1 MTSANLI
8 ITPRTK
14 VGELLDAYPQLEEIL
29 LELSPAFAK
38 LKNPILR
45 KTVARIATLQQ
56 AAAVG
61 GLKTDELV
69 NRLRKEAGQN
79 EVTDENGGEMY
90 LVKTEPDWFDN
101 TKISLRFDASPVIS
115 SGGSPLQ
122 EILALSN
129 KLGSG
134 EILEVT
140 TPFIPAP
147 VIDLLKEKGFR
158 VFSIKNENMILN
170 YFSIPFKG
178 ATLEGC
184 HP

>member
-1 MTSANLI
+1 MTAANLI
-8 ITPRTK
+8 ITPKTK
-14 VGELLDAYPQLEEIL
+14 VGELLDAYPQLEDIL

-56 AAAVG
+56 AATVG

-69 NRLRKEAGQN
+69 NRLRREAGQN
-79 EVTDENGGEMY
+79 ERTGENGGEMY
-90 LVKTEPDWFDN
+90 LVETEPDWFDD
-101 TKISLRFDASPVIS
+101 TKIIVRFDASPVIS

-122 EILALSN
+122 EILSLAN
-129 KLGSG
+129 KLRPG

-147 VIDLLKEKGFR
+147 VIDMLREKGFR
-158 VFSIKNENMILN
+158 VFSIKKENGVQSCFM
-170 YFSIPFKG
+170 K
-178 ATLEGC
+178 
-184 HP
+184 